1 MAESATTSARETAQ
15 SEGAGYLP
23 ARTPGAATKRSELL
37 TEAGKT
43 SIADTVVA
51 KIAGLAT
58 REVSGVH
65 DMGAGMTRTFGSIKD
80 KLPIGSTDPS
90 PTRGVSVEVGERQAA
105 VDLDVVVEYGAAI
118 VDVATSIRTNVI
130 GKVEAMTGLEVTEV
144 NVTVDDIYLESEEEE
159 PPAPERVQ

>member
-1 MAESATTSARETAQ
+1 MAESAATSTPDAVQ
-15 SEGAGYLP
+15 SGGASNRP
-23 ARTPGAATKRSELL
+23 ARTSGAPTKRSELV
-37 TEAGKT
+37 TDAGKT

-80 KLPIGSTDPS
+80 KLPIGSSDPS

-118 VDVATSIRTNVI
+118 VDVATSIRSNVI

-144 NVTVDDIYLESEEEE
+144 NVTVDDVYLGEPQSDEE
-159 PPAPERVQ
+159 PRVQ